1 MKSGMLW
8 FDDSQ
13 RNLKVK
19 VQEAAVYYQEKYGEK
34 PTMCFVNPSML
45 AEKVNPS
52 NGVEVKGSR
61 IVMPGHL
68 WVGVGKVKKG
78 KTNGRAASTK
88 SNGRTSPTEDES

>member
-19 VQEAAVYYQEKYGEK
+19 VQEAATFYHEKYGEK

-45 AEKVNPS
+45 VETVNPS
-52 NGVEVKGSR
+52 NGVEVKGSK

-68 WVGVGKVKKG
+68 WVGVGVVEKAKA
-78 KTNGRAASTK
+78 NGRASSAK
-88 SNGRTSPTEDES
+88 SNGRTDPGKDEQ